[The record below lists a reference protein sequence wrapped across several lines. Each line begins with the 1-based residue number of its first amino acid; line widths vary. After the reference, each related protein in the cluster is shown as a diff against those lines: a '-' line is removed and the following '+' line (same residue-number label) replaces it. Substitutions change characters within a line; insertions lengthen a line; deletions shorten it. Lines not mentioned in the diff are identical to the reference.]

1 MTTIKEETGLNCCR
15 RLEMRKN
22 FITIKVVRPG
32 YGLSQSILIC
42 PFSLA
47 FPEFI
52 TPVRPTGTCSASK
65 PVPFCFLLGGPPS
78 SVFPTYSITKAFI
91 TDSPVIL
98 PRKRIHQSD
107 RPDAV
112 YFAHRFL
119 KPTLC
124 PQSLLHF
131 KSNYSPE
138 EILGADS
145 RLHPEILLDFRS
157 VALTSY
163 TPQTTIIYQKMLV

>member
-1 MTTIKEETGLNCCR
+1 
-15 RLEMRKN
+15 MRKN

-65 PVPFCFLLGGPPS
+65 PMPFCFLLGGPPS
-78 SVFPTYSITKAFI
+78 SVFPTSLAFNL
-91 TDSPVIL
+91 SQNQGR
-98 PRKRIHQSD
+98 PRKRIHHSD

-163 TPQTTIIYQKMLV
+163 TPQTTIIYQTMLV

>member
-1 MTTIKEETGLNCCR
+1 MGLV
-15 RLEMRKN
+15 
-22 FITIKVVRPG
+22 KVFWFAT
-32 YGLSQSILIC
+32 
-42 PFSLA
+42 FSLA
-47 FPEFI
+47 LPESV

-65 PVPFCFLLGGPPS
+65 PMLFCFLLGGPPS
-78 SVFPTYSITKAFI
+78 SVFLTYSITKAFI
-91 TDSPVIL
+91 TDSLVIF
-98 PRKRIHQSD
+98 PQKRIHQSD

-131 KSNYSPE
+131 KSHYSPE

-145 RLHPEILLDFRS
+145 RLHPEIPLDFRA

-163 TPQTTIIYQKMLV
+163 TPQTTIIYQTMLV